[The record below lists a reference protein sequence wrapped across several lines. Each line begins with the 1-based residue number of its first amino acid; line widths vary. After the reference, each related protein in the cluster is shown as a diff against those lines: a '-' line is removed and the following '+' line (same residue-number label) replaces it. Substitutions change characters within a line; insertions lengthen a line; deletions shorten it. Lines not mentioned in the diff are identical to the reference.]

1 MEFLKLLG
9 GTMVRRGS
17 QLAHRSGSE
26 LQSLGALEVSVNSK
40 SYLTS
45 AVECVDAVVFGSG
58 TAEVVQR
65 QRLCLWC
72 VHRGAEMLLSISF
85 PLLGPKSPVSGSCK
99 WAIVKAIGDIL
110 WSAELPLPWFGEQ
123 NTTYTRNVKDF
134 LVECIFLGRTMS
146 AQEH

>member
-9 GTMVRRGS
+9 GTVVRRGS

-26 LQSLGALEVSVNSK
+26 LQSLVSGSDEGCVGALEVSVNSK

-58 TAEVVQR
+58 SAEVVQR
-65 QRLCLWC
+65 RRLCLWC
-72 VHRGAEMLLSISF
+72 VHRGAEMLVSISF

-99 WAIVKAIGDIL
+99 WAIVKAIGGIL
-110 WSAELPLPWFGEQ
+110 WSPELPLPWWCNRFNDTSQ
-123 NTTYTRNVKDF
+123 
-134 LVECIFLGRTMS
+134 
-146 AQEH
+146 